1 MAGLAPRRYGQSVET
16 SGDRGATSMR
26 AFVVYESMYGNTAKI
41 AEAIGRGLVDAGMEA
56 AVVPF
61 NRLAVDQVVDADLLV
76 VGGPTHAHGLSH
88 EATRDTARSDDEN
101 AFEDPAPEPGLR
113 QWLHDIPEGAAR
125 PAAAFDTRVHGPALL
140 TGSAA
145 KHIISRLEDRGF
157 QIAAE
162 PESFFVTKDNELVAG
177 EEDRAQAWAADTA
190 RVLEQV
196 LETPE

>member
-1 MAGLAPRRYGQSVET
+1 
-16 SGDRGATSMR
+16 MR
-26 AFVVYESMYGNTAKI
+26 AFVVYESMYGNTATI
-41 AEAIGRGLVDAGMEA
+41 AEAIGRGLIEAGMEA
-56 AVVPF
+56 TVVPF
-61 NRLAVDQVVDADLLV
+61 NRLAVDQVVDADLLI
-76 VGGPTHAHGLSH
+76 VGGPTHAHWLSH
-88 EATRDTARSDDEN
+88 EATRDTARTDDEN
-101 AFEDPAPEPGLR
+101 TFENPTPEPGLR
-113 QWLHDIPEGAAR
+113 EWLHDIPEGAAR

-145 KHIISRLEDRGF
+145 KHIVSRLEDRGF

>member
-1 MAGLAPRRYGQSVET
+1 MT
-16 SGDRGATSMR
+16 
-26 AFVVYESMYGNTAKI
+26 
-41 AEAIGRGLVDAGMEA
+41 
-56 AVVPF
+56 
-61 NRLAVDQVVDADLLV
+61 
-76 VGGPTHAHGLSH
+76 
-88 EATRDTARSDDEN
+88 TRTPST
-101 AFEDPAPEPGLR
+101 DPAPEPGLR
-113 QWLHDIPEGAAR
+113 EWLHDIPEGAAR
-125 PAAAFDTRVHGPALL
+125 PAAAFDTRLHGPALF

-145 KHIISRLEDRGF
+145 KHITNRLEDRGF